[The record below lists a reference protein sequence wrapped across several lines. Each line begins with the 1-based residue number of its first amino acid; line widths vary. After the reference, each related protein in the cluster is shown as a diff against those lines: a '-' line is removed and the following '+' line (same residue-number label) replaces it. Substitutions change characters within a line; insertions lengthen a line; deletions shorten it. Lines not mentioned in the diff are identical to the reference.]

1 MLCAQNDSSWV
12 VSAPVVDGLNGST
25 PPVESSLPAV
35 SPLPSS
41 PQLLDEIFFQTFY
54 KEIQKYSFSHP
65 TIPYSFLMG
74 RPGIEFSCTETPD
87 GESVRINA
95 RFVIGCIP
103 KNTDRNYVTL
113 NNDTSYNPQLKNLYT
128 IFLKTES
135 TKLLS
140 SPREEC
146 PKILVELTRCP
157 EVCLLYFKARQM
169 TIAYYEVNA
178 LLLKKNVTI
187 VPDVLR
193 ELIEGEVFELNG
205 YNVQKLADAYQKKH
219 KINHTSP
226 PCNGNQEDD
235 PKHKPL
241 QQPTSSC
248 HLNAAAA
255 EFKTKK
261 QPPPPYCCPP
271 PSYVSPPEPI
281 Q

>member
-12 VSAPVVDGLNGST
+12 VSAPVVDCLNGST

-87 GESVRINA
+87 GESVRINSQ
-95 RFVIGCIP
+95 FVIGCIP

-113 NNDTSYNPQLKNLYT
+113 NNDNSFNPKIKTLYT
-128 IFLKTES
+128 MFLKGES
-135 TKLLS
+135 NNLLS
-140 SPREEC
+140 LSTRGES
-146 PKILVELTRCP
+146 LVKLSRCP
-157 EVCLLYFKARQM
+157 EVCLLCFKARQM
-169 TIAYYEVNA
+169 TATYHEVNA
-178 LLLKKNVTI
+178 LLLKKSVTI

-193 ELIEGEVFELNG
+193 ELIEGEIFELNG
-205 YNVQKLADAYQKKH
+205 YNVQKLADAYQKQH
-219 KINHTSP
+219 NMNHTPP
-226 PCNGNQEDD
+226 PCDGNQEDD

-255 EFKTKK
+255 EFKPQK